1 MKNKCYPA
9 GIANRRGDWV
19 WQGTVVASTI
29 KEAKKMIS
37 EFKKQMKYSG
47 KPEVSSYFSQ
57 QTNRGSGVYESMMIH

>member
-1 MKNKCYPA
+1 MESKCYPA

-37 EFKKQMKYSG
+37 EFKKQMKYFG
-47 KPEVSSYFSQ
+47 KSEVSSYFSK
-57 QTNRGSGVYESMMIH
+57 QTNRIPGVYESTVIH